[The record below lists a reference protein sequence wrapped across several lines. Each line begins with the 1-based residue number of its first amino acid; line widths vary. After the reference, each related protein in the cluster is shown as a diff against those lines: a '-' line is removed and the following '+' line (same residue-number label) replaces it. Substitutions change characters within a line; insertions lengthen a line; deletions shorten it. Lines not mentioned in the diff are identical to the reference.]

1 MYPIKIEVG
10 LCEKGR
16 HTEPST
22 PSMTATT
29 ELVLSLA
36 SPTDPIEDSHILMI
50 LRNMAGQDSYLAVK
64 RTAIVHDV
72 RHHIAQTTWLGFSDV
87 HLVLDYDQL
96 NDLDRIYTIQP
107 LLEAKGNV
115 VDLLVDIQELPPLCF
130 DCPHCGRE
138 CNLTE
143 CVDWS
148 DDSSERCTHTAH
160 HCCYGQFDAIH
171 EAA

>member
-1 MYPIKIEVG
+1 M
-10 LCEKGR
+10 
-16 HTEPST
+16 S
-22 PSMTATT
+22 STT
-29 ELVLSLA
+29 ELVVSLA

-64 RTAIVHDV
+64 RTAIVYDV
-72 RHHIAQTTWLGFSDV
+72 RHHIAQTTWLGFSDI

-130 DCPHCGRE
+130 DCVNCGR
-138 CNLTE
+138 TRDMRE

-148 DDSSERCTHTAH
+148 DDPSERCIHATH